1 MIRIQKNGIVLT
13 ILTLLFIALPFFVSG
28 FWVRLVTG
36 IFMFAILASALN
48 IIAGFTGYAAFGNM
62 IFFGVGA
69 YTTAI
74 FMNKLRFPFFTSL
87 MLSGAIAVLLAI
99 VLGLLLLR
107 LKGHYFAL
115 ATLGAA
121 EGMHQLVN
129 NLTDLTGGGQGMSLP
144 QMKGSPFVLNLFFY
158 FLMFF
163 FLVIITF
170 IVWQLSKNRLGYA
183 FKAIRANE
191 EAASVMGIN
200 TTYYKIYAWSLS
212 GLFTGFTGGIYAYWF
227 TYIDPPTVFDVMMVV
242 KMFVIILIGGAGTV
256 FGPIIGAFIL
266 ESISE
271 LVWAKFINLHLGIL
285 GTIIMLVVIFMP
297 NGIIDLV
304 TNKRGFKGIIKYL
317 KENKL

>member
-1 MIRIQKNGIVLT
+1 MIRLKKNSILLV
-13 ILTLLFIALPFFVSG
+13 ILTLMFMALPFFVSG
-28 FWVRLVTG
+28 FWVRLVTS
-36 IFMFAILASALN
+36 IFMFAILSSALN

-69 YTTAI
+69 YTTAVV
-74 FMNKLRFPFFTSL
+74 MNKLKFPFFSA
-87 MLSGAIAVLLAI
+87 MILSGLVAVLFAI

-121 EGMHQLVN
+121 EAMHQLVN
-129 NLTDLTGGGQGMSLP
+129 NLTDLTGGGQGISLP

-158 FLMFF
+158 FLMFLL
-163 FLVIITF
+163 LVIITVL
-170 IVWQLSKNRLGYA
+170 VWRLSRNRLGYA

-191 EAASVMGIN
+191 EAASVMGID

-212 GLFTGFTGGIYAYWF
+212 GLFTGFTGAIYAYWF

-266 ESISE
+266 ETISE

-285 GTIIMLVVIFMP
+285 GTIIILVVLFMP

-304 TNKRGFKGIIKYL
+304 TNKRSFKSIIKYL
-317 KENKL
+317 KENRL

>member
-1 MIRIQKNGIVLT
+1 MIRLKKNSILLV
-13 ILTLLFIALPFFVSG
+13 ILTLMFMALPFFVSG
-28 FWVRLVTG
+28 FWVRLVTS
-36 IFMFAILASALN
+36 IFMFAILSSALN

-69 YTTAI
+69 YTTAVV
-74 FMNKLRFPFFTSL
+74 MNKLKFPFFSA
-87 MLSGAIAVLLAI
+87 MILSGLVAVLFAI

-121 EGMHQLVN
+121 EAMHQLVN
-129 NLTDLTGGGQGMSLP
+129 NLTDLTGGGQGISLP

-158 FLMFF
+158 FLMFLL
-163 FLVIITF
+163 LVIITVL
-170 IVWQLSKNRLGYA
+170 VWRLSKNRLGYA

-191 EAASVMGIN
+191 EAASVMGID

-212 GLFTGFTGGIYAYWF
+212 GLFTGFTGAIYAYWF

-266 ESISE
+266 ETISE

-285 GTIIMLVVIFMP
+285 GTIIILVVLFMP

-304 TNKRGFKGIIKYL
+304 TNKRSFKSIIKYL
-317 KENKL
+317 KENRL